1 MRIILLLLWTL
12 LLTCPSL
19 AQPTVQWYKGN
30 LHTHSYWS
38 DGDDFPEMIMDWYQ
52 SHGYDFVALS
62 DHNVLA
68 TGEFWKLMPDT
79 EAGKQRFEEYRAKF
93 GEDWVVYKKNDE
105 GRVEVKLKTLEEY
118 GPRFEEKG
126 EFLIIQAEEI
136 TDAYQGK
143 PIHMN
148 ATNVQELIT
157 PQGGKS
163 VSEVMQNNLDQ
174 VYAQRKRT
182 GQPMFPHLNHPNFGW
197 AITVED
203 MQVLRGERF
212 FEVYNG
218 HPLVHNYGDAS
229 HLGTEAMW
237 DRLLIH
243 YLQEGKPLLYGLA
256 TDDAHNYHT
265 YDGEHSNPG
274 RGWVMVRATQLSAA
288 ALIEAMEK
296 GDFYASTGVTLED
309 IRFGNN
315 TLSVRVA
322 GEEGVTYTIQ
332 FWGAKQ
338 SDKNGKGATL
348 LKEVRGTQGA
358 YTLQN
363 DDLYVRV
370 KVISSRLQ
378 ENPFAEGDTET
389 AWTQP
394 VVPEASP
401 LKEFEE

>member
-1 MRIILLLLWTL
+1 MRIVVLGLWALLFTNF
-12 LLTCPSL
+12 SG
-19 AQPTVQWYKGN
+19 AQPTEQWYKGN

-52 SHGYDFVALS
+52 SNGYDFVALS

-79 EAGKQRFEEYRAKF
+79 EVGRQSFAQYRAKF
-93 GEDWVVYKKNDE
+93 GDDWVVYKENND

-118 GPRFEEKG
+118 RPRFEQEG

-136 TDAYQGK
+136 TDAFEGK

-148 ATNVQELIT
+148 ATNVQELIQ
-157 PQGGKS
+157 PQGGQS
-163 VSEVMQNNLDQ
+163 VTEVMQNNLDQ

-203 MQVLRGERF
+203 MQPLRGERF

-218 HPLVHNYGDAS
+218 HPLVNNYGDSA

-237 DRLLIH
+237 DQLLIH
-243 YLQEGKPLLYGLA
+243 YLQQGKPLLYGLA

-265 YDGEHSNPG
+265 YNGEHSNPG
-274 RGWVMVRATQLSAA
+274 RGWVMVRAAQLTPT
-288 ALIEAMEK
+288 ALIEAMER

-309 IRFGNN
+309 VRLRDRLRDK
-315 TLSVRVA
+315 TLSVRVVA
-322 GEEGVTYTIQ
+322 EEGVTYRIQ
-332 FWGAKQ
+332 FWGAQLGESKAQ
-338 SDKNGKGATL
+338 L
-348 LKEVRGTQGA
+348 LKEVTGTQGA
-358 YTLQN
+358 YALQE
-363 DDLYVRV
+363 DDLYVRA
-370 KVISSRLQ
+370 KIISSQPQ
-378 ENPFAEGDTET
+378 ENPFAEGDTEV

-394 VVPEASP
+394 VVPTTVSSQP
-401 LKEFEE
+401 